1 MNLKQFIDRPI
12 LSMVISVVI
21 VVAGL
26 IGIYALAVEQY
37 PDIAP
42 PTIMV
47 STTYS
52 GANAE
57 TVQKSVIV
65 PLEEAINGVENMT
78 YMVSSATNNGTA
90 QITVFFK
97 QGSDPDMAA
106 VNVQNKVSTATAL
119 LPAEV
124 TKVGVTTMK
133 RQSSMLKIFALESPN
148 GTYDETFITNYISIN
163 IKPQLQRISG
173 VGEVNVMGGDYAM
186 RIWLKPDVMAQYQLE
201 PSDVTSALSSQNIEA
216 SAGTIGEDSKNVYQ
230 YTLKYRG
237 RLEKETEFENI
248 VIKAYDDGRVLRL
261 SDVADVELGAQS
273 YAYEGS
279 VNGNPGTT
287 CMVNQTAGTN
297 ANEIIKNIDKYLDS
311 LKDQLPEDLVVVEL
325 MSTKDFLDAS
335 IHKVIR
341 TLFEAIILVVLVVYF
356 FLQNP
361 RSTLIPTIS
370 IMVSL
375 IGTFA
380 VIYVAGFT
388 LNLLTLFALVL
399 AIGTVVDDAIIV
411 VEAVQAK
418 FDEGYRSPYK
428 AAVDAMTGISSAV
441 ITSTLVFMAVF
452 IPVSFMGGTSG
463 VFYTQFGITMAVAV
477 GISAINAL
485 TLTPALCALILRP
498 NEIVEEG
505 KKPEFSTRFR
515 MAFEASF
522 DAFKS
527 KYKRSALYFVKH
539 KWMAW
544 TALALCCCV
553 LVLLM
558 RSAKTSLV
566 PNEDTGTLFVS
577 LDSPAGSTLNQT
589 LEIMNKVEE
598 KIATIPQIKNFNK
611 VAGYGMGAG
620 AGASHGMFIIKLKH
634 WDERKGEENSVDAIS
649 NEIYRLTADIKD
661 AHLFVFAPPMIS
673 GYGTGNSFEVYLQDR
688 SGKGVDALNK
698 VTADFIAAMN
708 QRDEVKMAY
717 TSFSTDYP
725 QYRVDVDEAQCQ
737 RSGITTE
744 HVLSVLSGYF
754 GSSYVSN
761 FNRFTKLYRVIIQA
775 PSDARNSMQALDN
788 VYVKTTGGMA
798 PVSQFVKLTKIY
810 GAESLTR
817 FNMFS
822 SILVQGMPADGYS
835 SGDIIQAVKEVA
847 AQTLPT
853 GYGYEFSGMTREEE
867 QMSGSNTTVL
877 VYAICILFIYL
888 ILCGL
893 YESLFIPFAVI
904 LSVPFGLMGSFLF
917 ARMWGIDNNIYM
929 QTGLIMLIGLLSK
942 TAILLTEYAT
952 ERRKEGMSL
961 SAAAVSAAGA
971 RLRPILMTVMT
982 MVFGML
988 PLMFASGVGAN
999 GNQSL
1004 GVGVVG
1010 GIIIGSIAL
1019 LFFTPS
1025 FFILFE
1031 YLEEKIMGK
1040 RRAERLEQT
1049 NAYTVNKQ

>member
-90 QITVFFK
+90 QITVYFK

-173 VGEVNVMGGDYAM
+173 VGEVNVMGDDYAM

-273 YAYEGS
+273 YSYEGS

-589 LEIMNKVEE
+589 LEIMNKVEK
-598 KIATIPQIKNFNK
+598 KIATIPQVKNFNK
-611 VAGYGMGAG
+611 VAGFGMGSG
-620 AGASHGMFIIKLKH
+620 EGASHGMFIIKLKH

-835 SGDIIQAVKEVA
+835 SGDIIQTVKEVA

-1040 RRAERLEQT
+1040 RRAERLEQE